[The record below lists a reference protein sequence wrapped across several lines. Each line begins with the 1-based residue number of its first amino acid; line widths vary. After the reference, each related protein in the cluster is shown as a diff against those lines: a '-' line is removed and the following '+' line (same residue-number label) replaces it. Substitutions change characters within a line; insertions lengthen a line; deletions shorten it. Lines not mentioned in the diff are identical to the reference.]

1 MYVTQILW
9 LLRRGWVTLGRLF
22 NLSEFLHLC
31 FCKTG
36 WGEENYINLQG
47 CLTLRNDFVSVLVS
61 KW

>member
-1 MYVTQILW
+1 M
-9 LLRRGWVTLGRLF
+9 TLGRLF